1 MEKGFRQTSQNLK
14 QNEILI
20 DQVKNLLTIKQDRP
34 KSRFEYLFSIIN
46 LVKLK
51 IMLSVFVHFI
61 DS

>member
-20 DQVKNLLTIKQDRP
+20 DQVKNLLTIKQDSP